1 MKLNLRA
8 NSNFTLEAVVSGD
21 RKLPGVTVEWVS
33 PEPKDTRRLASDF
46 AFVDGRWLDV
56 EHWRYWIGTRR
67 PRDRKEWIDTEAI
80 LRVSN
85 AYVTPGNNI
94 VTDAG
99 VNFNLG
105 MRGSVVPG
113 KPISDNDVLGHYSGV
128 HGTALLNSLNYGHW
142 LLQRLPRFLTLRDQ
156 APGVPILNSQWGDST
171 LLARI
176 GLSESDVERYPE
188 ASRNQY
194 VHVDELLVPTH
205 LARPGLHRVI
215 DSNRLDTVSDAFSE
229 GIPDDPTLPALL
241 YVARRPT
248 DFRSGATNKDEFQSY
263 VESLGFT
270 TWYPIDD
277 PIERQIQHF
286 RAATVVIT
294 EVGSQALTSMFAGPD
309 TTVIVVT
316 PAISRGF
323 GAQQKF
329 APRWRQWQRVICEA
343 RGQHYAQLLAAE
355 NTSYDEYEIN
365 LSVLSKA
372 LETYPNRIW

>member
-1 MKLNLRA
+1 LNFG
-8 NSNFTLEAVVSGD
+8 NSARFTLESVLSGK

-33 PEPKDTRRLASDF
+33 PEQKATRGLGSDF
-46 AFVDGRWLDV
+46 AFVEGRWLDV
-56 EHWRYWIGTRR
+56 DHWRYWMGTRR
-67 PRDRKEWIDTEAI
+67 PRDRKDLIDTEAI

-94 VTDAG
+94 VTHAG
-99 VNFNLG
+99 VTFNLG
-105 MRGSVVPG
+105 MRGTEGRG
-113 KPISDNDVLGHYSGV
+113 KPISDNDVLGHFSGV

-142 LLQRLPRFLTLRDQ
+142 LLQRLPRFLTLRDH

-176 GLSESDVERYPE
+176 GLSEADVVRYPDS
-188 ASRNQY
+188 SRDQY
-194 VHVDELLVPTH
+194 VFVDELLVPTH
-205 LARPGLHRVI
+205 LARPVHHRVI
-215 DSNRLDTVSDAFSE
+215 DSNRLDTVSNEFTK
-229 GIPDDPTLPALL
+229 GISDDPTLPELL

-248 DFRSGATNKDEFQSY
+248 DFRSGATNKDQFQEY

-277 PIERQIQHF
+277 PIERQIQYF

-294 EVGSQALTSMFAGPD
+294 EVGSQALTSMFSGPD

-323 GAQQKF
+323 GAPQEF

-343 RGQHYAQLLAAE
+343 RGQHYAQILAARDI
-355 NTSYDEYEIN
+355 SYDEYEIN
-365 LSVLSKA
+365 MPTLSKA